1 MTSRPTEYQT
11 AMSLVN
17 RAQRRGDLK
26 AAQAWLTIAERHV
39 RLHRQLEASLG
50 DKHKLK
56 AHLTEKE
63 HRVGLMKQQMKAQQ
77 PPPPNRPYRYPQV

>member
-1 MTSRPTEYQT
+1 MITLPSEYQT

-26 AAQAWLTIAERHV
+26 AAQAWLTIAERHM
-39 RLHRQLEASLG
+39 RLHRQSEASRT
-50 DKHKLK
+50 DHHKLG

-63 HRVGLMKQQMKAQQ
+63 HRIALMKQQLKAGGSGL
-77 PPPPNRPYRYPQV
+77 RR